1 MQIELELIK
10 TENDNVAENCT
21 GNKWSQLRKEA
32 FSKKTPSY
40 SPFFDV
46 INKGPKKKITCLHH
60 LLRMLDI

>member
-32 FSKKTPSY
+32 FFKKTPSY

-46 INKGPKKKITCLHH
+46 IEERAKEDH
-60 LLRMLDI
+60 MFASSSEDA